1 MALRLNPP
9 PSWPPLPEGWVP
21 PPGWQPDPS
30 WPEPPSGWQLWLDEA
45 PGSLAQIKSS
55 AWIIVGGGMVLLGSY
70 LPFAHSNASDTG
82 FSETISGSKLPAIF
96 LITLGICVCWSS
108 RRWRLAASITSLI
121 ASLLGSLLLLGVIV
135 ARTVGYT
142 VPTDHGY
149 SQKVTFAIGVGL
161 VLALA
166 GFVVTV
172 AGSVKS
178 IRQRKS

>member
-1 MALRLNPP
+1 
-9 PSWPPLPEGWVP
+9 
-21 PPGWQPDPS
+21 
-30 WPEPPSGWQLWLDEA
+30 
-45 PGSLAQIKSS
+45 
-55 AWIIVGGGMVLLGSY
+55 MVLLGSY
-70 LPFAHSNASDTG
+70 LPFAHSNASDIG